1 MENKELKM
9 TTAVRSKILSRCSTK
24 FYERRETLSIYTMHD
39 PKFDILFCNG
49 FPNIFTNFKCL
60 VMSFSVI
67 RSYYLLL
74 YLKCHYTKLLCI
86 LY

>member
-1 MENKELKM
+1 MI
-9 TTAVRSKILSRCSTK
+9 TALRSKILSRCSTK
-24 FYERRETLSIYTMHD
+24 FYERRETLSLCAVHD

-67 RSYYLLL
+67 RSCYFLL
-74 YLKCHYTKLLCI
+74 YFKCHYTKLLCI
-86 LY
+86 LYDQH